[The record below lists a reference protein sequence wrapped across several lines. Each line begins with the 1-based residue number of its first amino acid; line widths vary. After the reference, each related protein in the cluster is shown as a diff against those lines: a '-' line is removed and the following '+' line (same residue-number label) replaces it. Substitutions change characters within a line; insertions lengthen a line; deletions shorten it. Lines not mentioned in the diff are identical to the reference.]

1 MTKVVL
7 ASNNKGKLKELQ
19 QTLNSLNLELISQ
32 SEFKFS
38 EAVEDGLSFVE
49 NAIIKARHAAQH
61 TGLPAIADDSG
72 LEIDALGGEP
82 GIYSARYADTNL
94 SRQENDAANNQL
106 VLKNLAGIPE
116 EKRTARFQCVIAFIR
131 SAHDSMP
138 LIFQGT
144 WEGRILFKESG
155 DFGFGYDSIFYVP
168 SHDCASAELAPQI
181 KNTLSHRFQAI
192 QELIKHW
199 PYD

>member
-1 MTKVVL
+1 
-7 ASNNKGKLKELQ
+7 
-19 QTLNSLNLELISQ
+19 
-32 SEFKFS
+32 
-38 EAVEDGLSFVE
+38 
-49 NAIIKARHAAQH
+49 
-61 TGLPAIADDSG
+61 
-72 LEIDALGGEP
+72 
-82 GIYSARYADTNL
+82 
-94 SRQENDAANNQL
+94 
-106 VLKNLAGIPE
+106 
-116 EKRTARFQCVIAFIR
+116 
-131 SAHDSMP
+131 MP